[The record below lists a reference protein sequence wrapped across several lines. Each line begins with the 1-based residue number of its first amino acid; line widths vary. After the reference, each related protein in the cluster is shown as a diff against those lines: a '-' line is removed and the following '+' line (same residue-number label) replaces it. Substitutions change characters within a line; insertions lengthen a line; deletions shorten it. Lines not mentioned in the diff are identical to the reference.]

1 MPDLT
6 IESTH
11 GGSTKLSGYIA
22 RPSPPGPWPGVVVMQ
37 EIWGMDDVLRRQC
50 DRLAELGYLAI
61 APNLFSDG
69 GAKRCLVATF
79 RAMNRGQGKAFA
91 DIEAARQFLLSDP
104 ECTGKVGI
112 IGFCMGG
119 AFALVASTRGFDVA
133 SDNYGALPR
142 NLDNMLDGACPIV
155 ASYGGK
161 DRLLPSNSAKTLEQ
175 TLTRLSIEH
184 DVTVYP
190 TAGHQFLNDAVNGPG
205 LLRPLLKVTNAGPEP
220 EAAAAAWTRIEKFFA
235 QHLS

>member
-1 MPDLT
+1 MPDQ
-6 IESTH
+6 IIDSVSS
-11 GGSTKLSGYIA
+11 GSAELKGYTA
-22 RPSPPGPWPGVVVMQ
+22 RPSVPGPWPGVVVMQ
-37 EIWGMDDVLRRQC
+37 EIWGVDDVLRRQC
-50 DRLAELGYLAI
+50 DRLAEIGYLAV

-91 DIEAARQFLLSDP
+91 DIEAARQLLLHDAD
-104 ECTGKVGI
+104 CTGKVGI

-133 SDNYGALPR
+133 SDNYGALPK
-142 NLDNMLDGACPIV
+142 NLDKMLDGACPIV
-155 ASYGGK
+155 ASYGGR
-161 DRLLPSNSAKTLEQ
+161 DRLLPRASATTLEQ
-175 TLTRLSIEH
+175 TLTTLGIEH
-184 DVTVYP
+184 DVKTYP

-220 EAAAAAWTRIEKFFA
+220 KAATEAWTRIDKFFA
-235 QHLS
+235 EHLS

>member
-6 IESTH
+6 IKSTP
-11 GGSTKLSGYIA
+11 GGSTKLGGYMA
-22 RPSPPGPWPGVVVMQ
+22 RPSTRGPWPGVVVMQ

-50 DRLAELGYLAI
+50 DRLAELGYLAV

-91 DIEAARQFLLSDP
+91 DIEASRQLLLSDP

-133 SDNYGALPR
+133 SDNYGFLPKH
-142 NLDNMLDGACPIV
+142 LDTMLDGACPIV
-155 ASYGGK
+155 ASYGGR
-161 DRLLPSNSAKTLEQ
+161 DRLLPSGSAATLEKTLT
-175 TLTRLSIEH
+175 TLDIEH
-184 DVTVYP
+184 DVATYP

-220 EAAAAAWTRIEKFFA
+220 EAAAEAWTRIEKFFA